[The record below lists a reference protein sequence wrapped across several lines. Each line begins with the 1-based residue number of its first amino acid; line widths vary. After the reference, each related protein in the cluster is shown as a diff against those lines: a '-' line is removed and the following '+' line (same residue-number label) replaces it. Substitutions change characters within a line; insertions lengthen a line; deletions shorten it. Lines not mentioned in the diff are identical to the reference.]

1 MLEKFQSMDTVHL
14 NFSQDSLLALNIT
27 IALIMFGVALGI
39 KLDHFKSLAK
49 SPKPVATGF
58 ISQFILLPAVTFLMV
73 VALRNVITPTMAMG
87 MILIAACPGGNI
99 SNFMSSLSKG
109 NAALSVS
116 LTAIATISAIIMTP
130 LNFSLWGGW
139 FMNIYEN
146 SNPGLLPR
154 LKIDPFE
161 MFKTVVIILGIP
173 LILGMYVNYKFPRFT
188 KAVSGPLKIFSIV
201 AFLAMVGIMFKSNYD
216 FFLEFIKYIFLL
228 VLLHNILALTTGFSF
243 ATIMKVSPWNR
254 RAITIET
261 GIQNSALGL
270 VLLFN
275 PKIFPPELAI
285 GGMAVIVAW
294 WGVWHILSGLT
305 TAGLWSLIPLKGKA
319 EN

>member
-1 MLEKFQSMDTVHL
+1 MDTVHL

-39 KLDHFKSLAK
+39 KLDHFKNLA
-49 SPKPVATGF
+49 SNPKPVVTGV
-58 ISQFILLPAVTFLMV
+58 ISQFILLPAITFLMV
-73 VALRNVITPTMAMG
+73 VVLRNRITPTMAMG
-87 MILIAACPGGNI
+87 MILVASCPGGNI
-99 SNFMSSLSKG
+99 SNFMSSLAKG

-116 LTAIATISAIIMTP
+116 LTAIATLAAIIMTP

-139 FMNIYEN
+139 FMDIYEH

-161 MFKTVVIILGIP
+161 MFKTVIIILGIP
-173 LILGMYVNYKFPRFT
+173 LILGMWVNHKFKKFT
-188 KAVSGPLKIFSIV
+188 KAVTGPLKIFSIV

-216 FFLEFIKYIFLL
+216 FFLQFIKYIFLL
-228 VLLHNILALTTGFSF
+228 VLLHNVLAFSTGFSF

-254 RAITIET
+254 RSITIET

-275 PKIFPPELAI
+275 PKIFPPDLAI

-305 TAGLWSLIPLKGKA
+305 TAGIWSLIPLRGKA